1 MAPAFH
7 DRHTLAMNWLRGLL
21 LLVIVAFAGA
31 ATAWYW
37 VLHTNPGAVWI
48 VEQAESLTENALS
61 TGAIDGDLASGL
73 SIADVAYSSNDLV
86 VAAGVADLVVDVD
99 LLPFSVEIVS
109 ARIEAAH
116 VSVSESADSQATSSD
131 VSETLRKLQLPFPLH
146 VSDLVVAGLVI
157 ELPTFEHTI
166 SRLELRG
173 NWHDSIAVERLRV
186 DGEGVYIEGSGSF
199 DLASDL
205 VHIGDV
211 SVRLD
216 PAVTGHPESIEID
229 VHSEGDPDRVGLN
242 VNVGAFAVEANGE
255 IRHVFEQPAW
265 DIDVSVSHY
274 LWPMEDGEEAVE
286 FRDLIVRST
295 GSLDAWSLGAS
306 GGVRA
311 PGMQWLSVEVAGEG
325 NKEGFTVKALRA
337 QGDDLDASGTARVAW
352 VQDLELETSLT
363 IARADPRFLVSN
375 WPGGYP
381 VQGTVNAM
389 LDASRILIDNAR
401 LTEPRTGAELQL
413 DADIDRENGSVQGAL
428 HWKNLHWPMDSNDG
442 DTFDVK
448 SDQADVQVGGTLDA
462 WSVAGTIQ
470 VGARDLPE
478 GSFRID
484 GSGNRDAARVRI
496 LEATMLGG
504 TVDGEIEYSW
514 RGERP
519 WQGQVNVATIE
530 TGSFFPEW
538 PGRVSGR
545 VSADGQTRPLAIS
558 AEFTEVNGV
567 LRGDALEASGGVLF
581 TDEKFVVNEF
591 SATHGASMIK
601 ADGGLDESNGLAFE
615 IAIADAGDYVAGMT
629 GDVKTSGVLRLA
641 QDQPLL
647 SLTLDAGEF
656 GYGDI
661 VIGGLQVDD
670 VRKQGQ
676 IAGMQLAA
684 EGVRVGAREFGAVT
698 ALLEATTDSQ
708 SLAVEGTY
716 RDSKLSLSLE
726 GALADWS
733 APLTGGWH
741 GVLGALEVMPDNQHV
756 ARLLS
761 PVEVFVS
768 SERVQVAEAC
778 IGPNTDETI
787 CASAE
792 WAASG
797 AYGVAARVNSGPV
810 DLLNMLTETDLAI
823 DQIIDG
829 EARWVVDPAMGPS
842 GYGRLSMTPGH
853 ITSIDRPQLTLATG
867 EGVLN
872 FRIADNKLL
881 NGTFGLP
888 LPGNGEIKGSFR
900 LHDLEQI
907 EDSAVS
913 GGIVANVTEIA
924 ILSPLIPAIDR
935 ASGRLQVDVSLTGSV
950 RAPLFRGNLTVNNG
964 SVVFDPLGISFEDL
978 ILTARMTENYRVDLN
993 GEFRSGDGH
1002 GTVTASADYRNFE
1015 EPYLS
1020 IGFQGE
1026 RLALLN
1032 VEDVRA
1038 VANPDFD
1045 ITLTS
1050 GVLSINGSIHIPEA
1064 LVTPV
1069 SMVVPQVYESP
1080 DVVIVAGELPDPPE
1094 PDPVNGL
1101 QYSGSLDISLG
1112 DNVIVDLD
1120 VARASVEGTATFD
1133 WRDDSMPY
1141 ANGRYNIV
1149 GTVSAFGQVLDISSG
1164 SIRFPD
1170 VPADSPI
1177 IRVRAEREIYG
1188 NTQVKRAG
1196 LLVDGPLTRPNVDAY
1211 TQPATT
1217 EERALALLVTGSDF
1231 DFEQGVGAI
1240 DFGTYIS
1247 PRVFL
1252 SYGIGV
1258 FERDNIVSA
1267 RFDLTRALGI
1277 KASSGDKET
1286 GVDLNYR
1293 FEN

>member
-1 MAPAFH
+1 MS
-7 DRHTLAMNWLRGLL
+7 WLRGLL
-21 LLVIVAFAGA
+21 LLVVAVFASA

-48 VEQAESLTENALS
+48 VEQAESLTDRALS

-73 SIADVAYSSNDLV
+73 SIDNVGYSSNDLA
-86 VAAGVADLVVDVD
+86 VATAVAVLVVDVD

-109 ARIEAAH
+109 ARIEKAH
-116 VSVSESADSQATSSD
+116 MSVSESADSQAPSRD

-146 VSDLVVAGLVI
+146 VSDLVVSGLAI

-166 SRLELRG
+166 SLLELTG
-173 NWHDSIAVERLRV
+173 EWHDSIAVERLRV
-186 DGEGVYIEGSGSF
+186 DGEGVYIEGAGSF

-216 PAVTGHPESIEID
+216 PAATGHFESIEID
-229 VHSEGDPDRVGLN
+229 VHSEGDADRSGLHVAVGD
-242 VNVGAFAVEANGE
+242 FAVEAHGE
-255 IRHVFEQPAW
+255 IRHAFEQPVW
-265 DIDVSVSHY
+265 DIDVSVPHY
-274 LWPMEDGEEAVE
+274 LWPLEDDEEAVE

-295 GSLDAWSLGAS
+295 GSLDAWSVDAA
-306 GGVRA
+306 GGVHA

-337 QGDDLDASGTARVAW
+337 QGADLDASGTARIAW
-352 VQDLELETSLT
+352 MQDLNLETSLT

-381 VQGTVNAM
+381 VQGTFNAM
-389 LDASRILIDNAR
+389 LDASRILIDNSR
-401 LTEPRTGAELQL
+401 LTEPRTGAELRL
-413 DADIDRENGSVQGAL
+413 DADINPENGSVQGAL
-428 HWKNLHWPMDSNDG
+428 QWKNLRWPLDGDNGDDG

-448 SDQADVQVGGTLDA
+448 SDQADVQVDGTLDA

-504 TVDGEIEYSW
+504 TVDGEFEYSW

-519 WQGQVNVATIE
+519 WQGQFNVATIE
-530 TGSFFPEW
+530 TGSFFPDW
-538 PGRVSGR
+538 PGQVSGR
-545 VSADGQTRPLAIS
+545 VSGDGQIGPLAIS
-558 AEFTEVNGV
+558 AELTGVNGT
-567 LRGDALEASGGVLF
+567 LRGDALEASGGVRF
-581 TDEKFVVNEF
+581 TEEKFVVNEF
-591 SATHGASMIK
+591 SATHGASMFK

-615 IAIADAGDYVAGMT
+615 ITIADAGDYVAGMT
-629 GDVKTSGVLRLA
+629 GDVKTTGVLRLT

-647 SLTLDAGEF
+647 SLNLDAGEF
-656 GYGDI
+656 GYGGV
-661 VIGGLQVDD
+661 VIGGLQVND
-670 VRKQGQ
+670 VHKQGQ
-676 IAGMQLAA
+676 IAGMQLTA
-684 EGVRVGAREFGAVT
+684 EDVQVGAREFGAIT
-698 ALLEATTDSQ
+698 ALLEATMDRQ

-733 APLTGGWH
+733 APLSAGWH
-741 GVLGALEVMPDNQHV
+741 GVLGALEVTPNNQHL

-761 PVEVFVS
+761 PAEIFVS
-768 SERVQVAEAC
+768 SERVQLREAC
-778 IGPNTDETI
+778 IGPNADETI
-787 CASAE
+787 CASVN

-797 AYGVAARVNSGPV
+797 AYDVAARFNSVPVN
-810 DLLNMLTETDLAI
+810 LLNLLTDTDLVF

-842 GYGRLSMTPGH
+842 GYGRLSMTPGR
-853 ITSIDRPQLTLATG
+853 ISSIDRPQLTLATG

-935 ASGRLQVDVSLTGSV
+935 VSGRLQVDVSLTGSV
-950 RAPLFRGNLTVNNG
+950 GAPLFRGNLTVNNG
-964 SVVFDPLGISFEDL
+964 SAAFDPLGLSLEDL
-978 ILTARMTENYRVDLN
+978 NLTARMTENYRVDLN

-1002 GTVTASADYRNFE
+1002 GTVTASADYRDFE

-1020 IGFQGE
+1020 IGFEGE

-1045 ITLTS
+1045 VTVTS
-1050 GVLSINGSIHIPEA
+1050 EVLSINGSIHIPEA

-1080 DVVIVAGELPDPPE
+1080 DVVIVAGELPDLPE
-1094 PDPVNGL
+1094 PDPVDGL

-1112 DNVIVDLD
+1112 DDVIVDLD
-1120 VARASVEGTATFD
+1120 VARASVEGTVTFD
-1133 WRDDSMPY
+1133 WRGDSIPY
-1141 ANGRYNIV
+1141 ANGRYYIV

-1247 PRVFL
+1247 PRVFV

-1277 KASSGDKET
+1277 KASSGEKES